1 VSKRIRE
8 RRKKWIVNAFL
19 SSFHESLSF
28 STQTL
33 MPLHHSV
40 KSSLLELGL
49 QFELGLE
56 GHLISGASRDDD
68 YGHRLASGNGECK
81 DDKQGKA
88 RITSSAGRVEDHQR
102 GRVMHEKDV
111 DA

>member
-1 VSKRIRE
+1 MDSECI
-8 RRKKWIVNAFL
+8 
-19 SSFHESLSF
+19 SSCFHESLSF
-28 STQTL
+28 STHTP

-40 KSSLLELGL
+40 KSYLLELGL
-49 QFELGLE
+49 RFESGLE

-68 YGHRLASGNGECK
+68 YDHRLASDNGGCK

-88 RITSSAGRVEDHQR
+88 GITSSAGRVEDHKR

-111 DA
+111 GSQ

>member
-1 VSKRIRE
+1 MDSECI
-8 RRKKWIVNAFL
+8 
-19 SSFHESLSF
+19 SSCFHESLSF
-28 STQTL
+28 STQTP

-49 QFELGLE
+49 RFELGLE

-81 DDKQGKA
+81 DDKQGKV
-88 RITSSAGRVEDHQR
+88 RITSSAGRVEDRQR
-102 GRVMHEKDV
+102 GRVMHKKRCGFIV
-111 DA
+111 IWHM